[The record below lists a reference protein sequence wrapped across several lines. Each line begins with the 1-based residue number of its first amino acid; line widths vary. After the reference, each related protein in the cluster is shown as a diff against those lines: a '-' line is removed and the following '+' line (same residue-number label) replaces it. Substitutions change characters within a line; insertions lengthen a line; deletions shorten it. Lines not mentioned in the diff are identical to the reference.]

1 MPMSVSGRFLNPLQ
15 MTALTSNVSEI
26 GLKYRP
32 TRIESRVIRSSSDA
46 YDLLIRWFDKDT
58 IFLQEQFLVA
68 YLDRKNSVTSVYRAS
83 RGGITG
89 TVADPRLIVTTAL
102 KTASSGIILCH
113 NHPSGNLIPSRMDE
127 ELTNK
132 IKQGAAWLDISLL
145 DHLIVSP
152 AGEYFSMADQGL
164 I

>member
-1 MPMSVSGRFLNPLQ
+1 MTLVYQDGFKSFY
-15 MTALTSNVSEI
+15 MTALTGNVAEI
-26 GLKYRP
+26 GLRYKP

-46 YDLLIRWFDKDT
+46 YGLLIRWFDKDT
-58 IFLQEQFLVA
+58 ISLQEQFLVA

-89 TVADPRLIVTTAL
+89 TVADPRLIVTAAL
-102 KTASSGIILCH
+102 KTAAIGIILCH
-113 NHPSGNLIPSRMDE
+113 NHPSGNLVPSRMDE
-127 ELTNK
+127 QLTNK
-132 IKQGAAWLDISLL
+132 IKQAAAWLDISLL

-152 AGEYFSMADQGL
+152 TGEYFSMADNCL

>member
-1 MPMSVSGRFLNPLQ
+1 

-113 NHPSGNLIPSRMDE
+113 M
-127 ELTNK
+127 
-132 IKQGAAWLDISLL
+132 DISLQSLPLISL
-145 DHLIVSP
+145 DSLPPFHSKV
-152 AGEYFSMADQGL
+152 YH
-164 I
+164 

>member
-1 MPMSVSGRFLNPLQ
+1 
-15 MTALTSNVSEI
+15 MTALTSNVAEI

-32 TRIESRVIRSSSDA
+32 TRIESRVIRSSGDA
-46 YDLLIRWFDKDT
+46 YDLLIRWFDKD
-58 IFLQEQFLVA
+58 IISLQEMFIVA

-102 KTASSGIILCH
+102 KTASLGIILCH
-113 NHPSGNLIPSRMDE
+113 NHPSGNMVPSRMDE
-127 ELTNK
+127 ELTKK
-132 IKQGAAWLDISLL
+132 IKQAASWLDINLL